1 MVEAVRAVAVAEE
14 AVVADEGRGVAAC
27 LITTLG
33 RPGLRARR
41 SCSFT
46 SSAANASSFSRF
58 DFSDSRRPRNSSAST
73 FRCVSIPSAAATA
86 FFASSELSAFFPEHA
101 GDAAW
106 SSEVDTSTTKCL
118 LCFARMNSPPGLD
131 GWR

>member
-1 MVEAVRAVAVAEE
+1 MVEAVRPVAVAVD
-14 AVVADEGRGVAAC
+14 AVVADDGRGVAAAPAVGAC

-33 RPGLRARR
+33 SRPWLRARR

-73 FRCVSIPSAAATA
+73 FRCVSMPSATATA
-86 FFASSELSAFFPEHA
+86 FFASTDFFPEHA
-101 GDAAW
+101 AGDAACGGVG
-106 SSEVDTSTTKCL
+106 SSC
-118 LCFARMNSPPGLD
+118 
-131 GWR
+131 